1 MLWLSESQKFG
12 VGFTVIGTV
21 LITLGIITFFDRA
34 LLASGNIVFLIG
46 IFLIIGQNKTVV
58 FFTRQNKRRG
68 SICFF
73 SGIFLILFMK
83 WTFVG
88 FIIEFLGILNL
99 FGDFFSIIVQFLRS
113 LPIIGDILKNP
124 RIAPLI
130 DRFAG
135 VKVLP
140 L

>member
-46 IFLIIGQNKTVV
+46 IFLIIGQNKTLV

-73 SGIFLILFMK
+73 AGIFLILFMK
-83 WTFVG
+83 WTFIG
-88 FIIEFLGILNL
+88 FIIEFIGILNL

-113 LPIIGDILKNP
+113 MPIIGDILKNP
-124 RIAPLI
+124 KVAPI
-130 DRFAG
+130 VDKIAG

>member
-124 RIAPLI
+124 RVAPLI
-130 DRFAG
+130 DKLAG

>member
-1 MLWLSESQKFG
+1 MLWLTESQKFG
-12 VGFTVIGTV
+12 AGFTVIGTI
-21 LITLGIITFFDRA
+21 LITLGIFTFFDRA
-34 LLASGNIVFLIG
+34 LLASGNILFLIG

-83 WTFVG
+83 WTFIG

-99 FGDFFSIIVQFLRS
+99 FGDFFSIIIQFLRS

-124 RIAPLI
+124 RVAPIVDKL
-130 DRFAG
+130 AG
-135 VKVLP
+135 VRVLP